1 MAEDQRQRFR
11 RLVQTLADDDRTF
24 LDSSLL
30 GTYKNSLSLGLQ
42 KNWLSQSEYNNY
54 LGVGDKR
61 LKTLRGVQLMDAQG
75 NKLTKSIDVQV
86 PTPQGFV
93 TQTKTTPITPLDL
106 LRRTG
111 GQMEGADV
119 DAPTYTGFTLEL
131 VMTAILVL
139 VILLMTQDKANKN
152 AASAPIA
159 IALTIFVLILI
170 TGPIEGTGINPAR
183 WFGPAI
189 AGGYWDNWTIYVIA
203 PLLGGALGA
212 FSFRALAV
220 HK

>member
-1 MAEDQRQRFR
+1 M
-11 RLVQTLADDDRTF
+11 LKKLAVEF
-24 LDSSLL
+24 F
-30 GTYKNSLSLGLQ
+30 GTYLLVIAATGVIISQDVSFIGIAASPAVAVMIMILVLGHFSDVHLNPAVSLAFLILKKIS
-42 KNWLSQSEYNNY
+42 
-54 LGVGDKR
+54 
-61 LKTLRGVQLMDAQG
+61 LKTFMAYVGWQLVGAAFSALTLQAIYTQKVAAQVKNGVPAM
-75 NKLTKSIDVQV
+75 S
-86 PTPQGFV
+86 PQ
-93 TQTKTTPITPLDL
+93 
-106 LRRTG
+106 
-111 GQMEGADV
+111 A
-119 DAPTYTGFTLEL
+119 TYLTGFALEL

-152 AASAPIA
+152 SASAPIA

-183 WFGPAI
+183 WFGPAL
-189 AGGYWDNWTIYVIA
+189 AGGYWDYWTIYVIA

>member
-1 MAEDQRQRFR
+1 MCTVKCALTLQAIYTQKVAAEVKNGIPAMSPQ
-11 RLVQTLADDDRTF
+11 A
-24 LDSSLL
+24 
-30 GTYKNSLSLGLQ
+30 TYL
-42 KNWLSQSEYNNY
+42 
-54 LGVGDKR
+54 
-61 LKTLRGVQLMDAQG
+61 
-75 NKLTKSIDVQV
+75 
-86 PTPQGFV
+86 
-93 TQTKTTPITPLDL
+93 
-106 LRRTG
+106 
-111 GQMEGADV
+111 
-119 DAPTYTGFTLEL
+119 TGFALEL
-131 VMTAILVL
+131 IMTAILVL

-152 AASAPIA
+152 AASAPVA

-189 AGGYWDNWTIYVIA
+189 AGGYWENWTIYVIA

>member
-1 MAEDQRQRFR
+1 MILALGHFSDVHLNPAVSLAFLILKKISPKTFMAYVGWQ
-11 RLVQTLADDDRTF
+11 LVGGACGALTLQAIYTQKVAAEVQNGIPA
-24 LDSSLL
+24 LSPKA
-30 GTYKNSLSLGLQ
+30 TYL
-42 KNWLSQSEYNNY
+42 
-54 LGVGDKR
+54 
-61 LKTLRGVQLMDAQG
+61 
-75 NKLTKSIDVQV
+75 
-86 PTPQGFV
+86 
-93 TQTKTTPITPLDL
+93 
-106 LRRTG
+106 
-111 GQMEGADV
+111 
-119 DAPTYTGFTLEL
+119 TGFALEL

-139 VILLMTQDKANKN
+139 VILLMTQDIANKN

>member
-1 MAEDQRQRFR
+1 M
-11 RLVQTLADDDRTF
+11 LKKLAVEF
-24 LDSSLL
+24 F
-30 GTYKNSLSLGLQ
+30 GTYLLVIAATGVIISQDVPFIGIAASPAVAVMIMILVLGHFSDVHLNPAVSLAFLILKKIS
-42 KNWLSQSEYNNY
+42 
-54 LGVGDKR
+54 
-61 LKTLRGVQLMDAQG
+61 LKTFIAYVGWQLVGGAFG
-75 NKLTKSIDVQV
+75 ALTLKAIYTQKVAAEVKNGIPAMS
-86 PTPQGFV
+86 PQ
-93 TQTKTTPITPLDL
+93 
-106 LRRTG
+106 
-111 GQMEGADV
+111 A
-119 DAPTYTGFTLEL
+119 TYLTGFALEL

-183 WFGPAI
+183 WFGQAI

-203 PLLGGALGA
+203 PLLGGTLGA

>member
-1 MAEDQRQRFR
+1 M
-11 RLVQTLADDDRTF
+11 LKKLAVEF
-24 LDSSLL
+24 F
-30 GTYKNSLSLGLQ
+30 GTYLLVIAATGVIISQDVPFIGIAASPAIAVMIMILVLGHFSDVHLNPAVSLAFLILKKIS
-42 KNWLSQSEYNNY
+42 
-54 LGVGDKR
+54 
-61 LKTLRGVQLMDAQG
+61 LKTFIAYVGWQLVGGAFG
-75 NKLTKSIDVQV
+75 ALTLKAIYTQKVAAEVKNGIPAMS
-86 PTPQGFV
+86 PQ
-93 TQTKTTPITPLDL
+93 
-106 LRRTG
+106 
-111 GQMEGADV
+111 A
-119 DAPTYTGFTLEL
+119 TYLTGFALEL

-189 AGGYWDNWTIYVIA
+189 AGGDWDNWTIYVIA

>member
-1 MAEDQRQRFR
+1 V
-11 RLVQTLADDDRTF
+11 LKKLAVEF
-24 LDSSLL
+24 F
-30 GTYKNSLSLGLQ
+30 GTYLLVIAATGVIISQEVPFIGIAASPALAVMIMILALGHFSDVHLNPAVSLAFLILKKMSPKTFVAYVGWQLVGGACGAFTLQAIYTQKVAAEVKNGIPALSP
-42 KNWLSQSEYNNY
+42 KANY
-54 LGVGDKR
+54 L
-61 LKTLRGVQLMDAQG
+61 
-75 NKLTKSIDVQV
+75 
-86 PTPQGFV
+86 
-93 TQTKTTPITPLDL
+93 
-106 LRRTG
+106 
-111 GQMEGADV
+111 
-119 DAPTYTGFTLEL
+119 TGFSLEL

-152 AASAPIA
+152 ATSAPIA

>member
-1 MAEDQRQRFR
+1 MLKK
-11 RLVQTLADDDRTF
+11 LVVEF
-24 LDSSLL
+24 F
-30 GTYKNSLSLGLQ
+30 GTYLLVIATTSVIISQEVPFIGIAASPALAVMIMILALGHFSDVHLNPAVSLAFLILKKMSPKTFVAYVGWQLVGGACGAFTLQAIYTQKVAAEVKNGIPALSP
-42 KNWLSQSEYNNY
+42 KATY
-54 LGVGDKR
+54 L
-61 LKTLRGVQLMDAQG
+61 
-75 NKLTKSIDVQV
+75 
-86 PTPQGFV
+86 
-93 TQTKTTPITPLDL
+93 
-106 LRRTG
+106 
-111 GQMEGADV
+111 
-119 DAPTYTGFTLEL
+119 TGFALEL

-152 AASAPIA
+152 ATSAPIA

>member
-1 MAEDQRQRFR
+1 M
-11 RLVQTLADDDRTF
+11 LKKLAVEF
-24 LDSSLL
+24 F
-30 GTYKNSLSLGLQ
+30 GTYLLVIAATGVIISQDVSFIGIAASPAIAVLIMILVLGHFSDVHLNPAVSLAFLILKKIS
-42 KNWLSQSEYNNY
+42 
-54 LGVGDKR
+54 
-61 LKTLRGVQLMDAQG
+61 LKTFIAYVGWQLVGGAFG
-75 NKLTKSIDVQV
+75 ALTLKAIYTQKVAAEVKNGIPAMS
-86 PTPQGFV
+86 PQ
-93 TQTKTTPITPLDL
+93 
-106 LRRTG
+106 
-111 GQMEGADV
+111 A
-119 DAPTYTGFTLEL
+119 TYLTGFALEL

-203 PLLGGALGA
+203 PLLGGTLGA

>member
-1 MAEDQRQRFR
+1 MLKK
-11 RLVQTLADDDRTF
+11 LVVEF
-24 LDSSLL
+24 F
-30 GTYKNSLSLGLQ
+30 GTYLLVIAATGVIISQEVPFIGIAASPALAVMIMILALGHFSDVHLNPAVSLAFLILKKMSPKTFVAYVGWQLVGGACGAFTLQAIYTQKVAAEVKNGIPALS
-42 KNWLSQSEYNNY
+42 
-54 LGVGDKR
+54 
-61 LKTLRGVQLMDAQG
+61 
-75 NKLTKSIDVQV
+75 
-86 PTPQGFV
+86 P
-93 TQTKTTPITPLDL
+93 KTTYL
-106 LRRTG
+106 
-111 GQMEGADV
+111 
-119 DAPTYTGFTLEL
+119 TGFALEL

-152 AASAPIA
+152 ATSAPIA